1 MTDIGAYVGNSPE
14 KIPGF
19 EHVLGDS
26 VDFVRAQTG
35 RADWADWDGSIAWET
50 QLWAGT
56 GRPIAWSIPLFANQG
71 NLASAAAGAYDSHY
85 RQAAETILAGQPHDA
100 AISIRMGEE
109 FNSDWMPWS
118 TAKGQDQNFIA
129 AYRHFV
135 EAFRSVS
142 DKFQFEWN
150 VNLGGSVDPA
160 AAYPGD
166 AYVDVI
172 GMDFYYNTQWD
183 SADPNVAWAKK
194 VSEPYGL
201 QWHQDFAAA
210 HGKPTAYSE
219 WGMNSDAP
227 AYVTKAAQWFAD
239 HQVLYQSYWNV
250 NDNGYRSEIGQYAGA
265 SSAFQKAFGPSGGH
279 DQASAPAASSTAAVA
294 DSSHAASTATSTT
307 QADATS
313 APAATVRF
321 SASSGGD
328 ASPYPAPAPNAASTS
343 SSWDGADHQPW
354 SAPDW
359 APDASASHQTS
370 DGAWGGHR
378 HHATKWQAGYGD
390 FHVL

>member
-1 MTDIGAYVGNSPE
+1 M
-14 KIPGF
+14 
-19 EHVLGDS
+19 GDS
-26 VDFVRAQTG
+26 VDFVRAHTG
-35 RADWADWDGSIAWET
+35 RADWADWDGSIAWES

-71 NLASAAAGAYDSHY
+71 NLASAASGAYDSHY
-85 RQAAETILAGQPHDA
+85 RQAAETILAGQAHDA

-118 TAKGQDQNFIA
+118 AAKGQEQNFIA

-135 EAFRSVS
+135 DAFRSVS

-194 VSEPYGL
+194 VSEPFGL

-239 HQVLYQSYWNV
+239 HHVLYQSYWDV

-265 SSAFQKAFGPSGGH
+265 STAFKKAFGQSDGH
-279 DQASAPAASSTAAVA
+279 SQAPAPAASAAAAATDAASTSASAADA
-294 DSSHAASTATSTT
+294 SHAASPTT
-307 QADATS
+307 QADASS
-313 APAATVRF
+313 APAAVRF

-328 ASPYPAPAPNAASTS
+328 ASAVPEAAPTS
-343 SSWDGADHQPW
+343 PSWDAAAAPRW
-354 SAPDW
+354 SAPEW
-359 APDASASHQTS
+359 APDAPAAHQSS
-370 DGAWGGHR
+370 DGAWAGHQ